1 MHDKLTAYYPVCSS
15 TKLVQNKMKKKKK
28 SRFKIVKQA
37 ISMLWA
43 DFLK

>member
-28 SRFKIVKQA
+28 VDSKLLSKQFPCCGR
-37 ISMLWA
+37 I
-43 DFLK
+43 F

>member
-15 TKLVQNKMKKKKK
+15 TKLVQNEMKKKK